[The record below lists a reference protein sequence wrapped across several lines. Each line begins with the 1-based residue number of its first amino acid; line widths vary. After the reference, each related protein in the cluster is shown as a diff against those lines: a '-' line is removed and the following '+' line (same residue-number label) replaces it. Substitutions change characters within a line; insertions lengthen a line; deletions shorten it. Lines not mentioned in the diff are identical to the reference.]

1 MKAIVL
7 FVSTLLAASAGAQCT
22 LNLQK
27 EDLGRGERWELSW
40 NKIAGATGYIVESPR
55 TDPDTGTVTTRRKE
69 VSEEAGSR
77 VTTEVSVRTSQN
89 LTVPYR
95 VIATG
100 VADCAAT
107 IEVTYTSTVAFER
120 ITRKSVIP
128 LVGSARGANNSNF
141 KTSLR
146 LRGTARNQRGILIF
160 HPANLPARDSDPSL
174 PYDLANTSSVI
185 VYDDVVA
192 AFGATGLGS
201 IEIVPDFST
210 EHGWTVPYAEVRLF
224 NVDATGTYGTLET
237 QTQAVDFLTGNPE
250 AITSLILTTPG
261 PELRVNLGVRAFEE
275 TIVTMK
281 VSRDGDVIAS
291 RDWPLTRDFLFFNSA
306 LASTG
311 VTPQPGDLITIEIPG
326 GGGVPMYSLTDNR
339 TNDPALFVPPTRIR
353 FDVGAT
359 NVGF

>member
-1 MKAIVL
+1 MKTIVL
-7 FVSTLLAASAGAQCT
+7 FVSTLLAFSAGAQCT

-40 NKIAGATGYIVESPR
+40 DKVPGATGFILESPR
-55 TDPDTGTVTTRRKE
+55 TDPDTGTVTTYRKE
-69 VSEEAGSR
+69 IPIEAGTR
-77 VTTEVSVRTSQN
+77 VTTEVAVKTSVD

-95 VIATG
+95 VIAIGVPNCTG
-100 VADCAAT
+100 T
-107 IEVTYTSTVAFER
+107 IEVNWVSSVTFER
-120 ITRKSVIP
+120 IARKSVIP
-128 LVGSARGANNSNF
+128 LVGSARGANDSNF

-146 LRGTARNQRGILIF
+146 LRGTARNQKGILIF
-160 HPANLPARDSDPSL
+160 HPANVPARDSDPSL
-174 PYDLANTSSVI
+174 AYSLATTSSVI

-210 EHGWTVPYAEVRLF
+210 EHGWMVPYAEVRLF
-224 NVDATGTYGTLET
+224 NVDATGTYGTLES
-237 QTQAVDFLTGNPE
+237 QTQAIDFLSGNPD
-250 AITSLILTTPG
+250 AITSLVLTVPG
-261 PELRVNLGVRAFEE
+261 PELRVNLGARAFEE

-281 VSRDGDVIAS
+281 VSRNGDVIAS

-311 VTPQPGDLITIEIPG
+311 VTPQPGDTVTIEIPAG
-326 GGGVPMYSLTDNR
+326 GAVPMYSLTDNR

-353 FDVGAT
+353 FDVGAFD
-359 NVGF
+359 VGF